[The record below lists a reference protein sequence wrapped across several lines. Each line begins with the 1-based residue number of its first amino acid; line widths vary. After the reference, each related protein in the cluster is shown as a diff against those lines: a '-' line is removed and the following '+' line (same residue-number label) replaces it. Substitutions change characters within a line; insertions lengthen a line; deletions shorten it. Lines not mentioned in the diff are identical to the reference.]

1 MDGRHDPP
9 CSRAGRMSLTKQLSF
24 ASTVTAVEAEGE
36 PELRNP
42 LTGVMA
48 VGGLMTAD
56 TWL

>member
-1 MDGRHDPP
+1 
-9 CSRAGRMSLTKQLSF
+9 MSLTKQLSF
-24 ASTVTAVEAEGE
+24 VTRVTVVEAEGE
-36 PELRNP
+36 LELYNP